1 MSQAGSLTK
10 NPTLLTAVLSLAAIA
25 GYVTF
30 RLTVGAN
37 DPAAEAAV
45 ATAVMSQPAAGA
57 DHDHEHVPLPDALPE
72 FVLDDLNGTPTA
84 LASFAGQPLV
94 INFWATWCGPCL
106 REIPLLKR
114 FHEED
119 PSIRVLGIAADR
131 LDDVLEYAETMEFN
145 YPGLVGQTASYD
157 AMAAFGNE
165 ANVLPFSVFTSAE
178 GAVLGNFAGEL
189 HPEHLAEL
197 SATIAE
203 LTAGVI
209 DRETARERLARLR
222 DVPIASETT
231 P

>member
-10 NPTLLTAVLSLAAIA
+10 NPTLLTTVLSLAAIA
-25 GYVTF
+25 GYVTY
-30 RLTVGAN
+30 RLTVGSA
-37 DPAAEAAV
+37 DPAAEAA
-45 ATAVMSQPAAGA
+45 AASAAMSQPGAG
-57 DHDHEHVPLPDALPE
+57 DDHEHEHAPLPDALPE
-72 FVLDDLNGTPTA
+72 IVLDDFNGTPTG

-106 REIPLLKR
+106 REIPMLKR

-119 PSIRVLGIAADR
+119 PTIRVLGIAADR
-131 LDDVLEYAETMEFN
+131 LDDVLEYAERMEFN

-165 ANVLPFSVFTSAE
+165 ANVLPFSVFTSAD

-203 LTAGVI
+203 LTAGAI
-209 DRETARERLARLR
+209 DRETARERLAGLR
-222 DVPIASETT
+222 DLAVATETA